1 VAESPEARALQP
13 NRAYA
18 EVPRHVIY
26 DPDAWYMGAA
36 GPLEAMASKYLPA
49 ALSSQLAPGQA
60 LRMFETEAA
69 RLIRKRPP
77 RY

>member
-1 VAESPEARALQP
+1 VA
-13 NRAYA
+13 NKVVYA
-18 EVPRHVIY
+18 
-26 DPDAWYMGAA
+26 PDAWYMGAA

-49 ALSSQLAPGQA
+49 ALSSQLTPGEA

-69 RLIRKRPP
+69 LLLRKRAP